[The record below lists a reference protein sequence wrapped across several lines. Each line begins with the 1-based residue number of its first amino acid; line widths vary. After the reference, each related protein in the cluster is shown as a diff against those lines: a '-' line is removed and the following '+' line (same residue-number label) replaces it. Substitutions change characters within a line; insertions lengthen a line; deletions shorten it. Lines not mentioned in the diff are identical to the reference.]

1 MVRCCKNA
9 NIYDFIVS
17 LPNGFDTLVGS
28 KGNMLSGGQ
37 KQRLAIARALLRNPR
52 ILLLDEATSALDLE
66 SEKLVQA
73 ALDTAAHG
81 RTTIAVAHR
90 LSTVQKAGMIC
101 VFNHGRI
108 IESGTHSELMQKRS
122 AYFSLTKGHERV
134 AKAAGPSIL
143 GYIRRIPAARWD
155 LKWYNYSNPGVVATK
170 IRLPS

>member
-9 NIYDFIVS
+9 NIYDFIVN

-122 AYFSLTKGHERV
+122 AYFSLS
-134 AKAAGPSIL
+134 AS
-143 GYIRRIPAARWD
+143 
-155 LKWYNYSNPGVVATK
+155 
-170 IRLPS
+170 RLWAECDSSP